1 MIVVD
6 TNTIAYL
13 YLPTAYTPNV
23 EKVLG
28 IDSAW
33 AAPRL
38 WRSEMR
44 NILALYMRKEIVDFE
59 IACQIQRQAEA
70 LMADGEY
77 EMDSLSVLALAE
89 RSGCSAYD
97 CEFAA
102 LAENLGTRLVTSDK
116 KLQKAFPDVAVS
128 AKAFIAGA

>member
-13 YLPTAYTPNV
+13 YLPTAETPAV
-23 EKVLG
+23 EALLAHDGV
-28 IDSAW
+28 W

-44 NILALYMRKEIVDFE
+44 NILALYLRKEMLDLDT
-59 IACQIQRQAEA
+59 ACQIQGQAES
-70 LMADGEY
+70 LMADNEY
-77 EMDSLSVLALAE
+77 DLDSSSVLALAE

-97 CEFAA
+97 CEFVA
-102 LAENLGTRLVTSDK
+102 LADILETRLVTSDK
-116 KLQKAFPDVAVS
+116 KLQKAFAEVAVS
-128 AKAFIAGA
+128 PTRFLRGS

>member
-1 MIVVD
+1 VIVVD

-13 YLPTAYTPNV
+13 YLPTTETPNV
-23 EKVLG
+23 EKLLEF
-28 IDSAW
+28 DSAW

-44 NILALYMRKEIVDFE
+44 NILALYLRKDIVDFE
-59 IACQIQRQAEA
+59 AACQIQRQAET

-89 RSGCSAYD
+89 RSSCSAYD
-97 CEFAA
+97 CEFVA
-102 LAENLGTRLVTSDK
+102 LAESLETKLVTSDK
-116 KLQKAFPDVAVS
+116 KLQKSFPDVAVT
-128 AKAFIAGA
+128 AKAFISGA